1 MRLRISIGSPAG
13 LAPLPVLHELPSARV
28 EGDRGRVLTHQGRVV
43 GVFAGEALGWRT
55 GHDEMSR
62 ISSDAAL
69 AALVA
74 SHAMTD
80 IAHALEGRFVLV
92 KIDGGAWQICTD
104 RFGQADV
111 YYTRAGGRLTFA
123 TALDLLPAGAEDQVD
138 DAAVAHAI
146 TVYGYRP
153 PKRHTFY
160 AGIRRLGV
168 GEIVSSGRDGEPS
181 FDTLAPR
188 LPASRPYGPNE
199 LKRYADL
206 LLDAVDLRA
215 SDTGNVVYLSSGWDS
230 TSILG
235 ALVHLRGAAKVR
247 AVIGRMN
254 YATRSG
260 IINQFEI
267 DRARA
272 VAEYYKVPLEVVEL
286 DYWQQGQALV
296 DDLRPTGAAHMLGSM
311 TYFNHSLLARHVAAT
326 ARGGESV
333 FAGEI
338 SDGAHN
344 LGFSQF
350 VTIFHPVLEFR
361 EYSDKMASYLFGP
374 TFLGQLQQGTFRDD
388 VIYDLLRRRMGNA
401 VFDEPASTPEGVTR
415 QLLASFFLRGSRF
428 PMWSLDNVRVLT
440 AEGRARYDRE
450 IGTYLDAAGS
460 AGPDTLYAWYLHLY
474 NSFHWQGGTVSTL
487 ATTAD
492 RHGLRMHL
500 PFWDSRLIDFL
511 SAMPESWGRGLDLKP
526 TKYPLKWT
534 LEHVIDYPLH
544 LQVGPHSYL
553 YDVDPSFSHSAEF
566 LYGSAL
572 KPAFV
577 EMLTRRGYRD
587 MLSPSVFDLGHI
599 DGIVDGYLSGREVRG
614 LELNELAQLTLT
626 AATAWKDRR

>member
-1 MRLRISIGSPAG
+1 MRLRISTGSPAG
-13 LAPLPVLHELPSARV
+13 LPALAARHTLPSARV
-28 EGDRGRVLTHQGRVV
+28 EGEGARVLTHAGRAV
-43 GVFAGEALGWRT
+43 GIIAGEAIAWRT
-55 GHDEMSR
+55 ANDAMSR
-62 ISSDAAL
+62 VSSDAAL

-74 SHAMTD
+74 EHPIDA
-80 IAHALEGRFVLV
+80 IAHALEGRWVLV
-92 KIDGGAWQICTD
+92 KITGDGWQLCTD

-111 YYTRAGGRLTFA
+111 YYTRRPGASVFA
-123 TALDLLPAGAEDQVD
+123 TSLDLLPAPEGGIDGA
-138 DAAVAHAI
+138 AMAHAV

-153 PKRHTFY
+153 AKQHTFY
-160 AGIRRLGV
+160 TGIRRLGV
-168 GEIVSSGRDGEPS
+168 GAIVSARGDEVSLSTP
-181 FDTLAPR
+181 APR
-188 LPASRPYGPNE
+188 IAESRPFGKPE
-199 LKRYADL
+199 LQQYADL
-206 LLDAVDLRA
+206 LLEAIDLRA

-235 ALVHLRGAAKVR
+235 ALVHLRGREKVR

-272 VAEYYKVPLEVVEL
+272 VADYYRVPLEIVEL

-296 DDLRPTGAAHMLGSM
+296 DDLRGTGAAHMLASM
-311 TYFNHSLLARHVAAT
+311 TYFNHSLLARHVAAS

-388 VIYDLLRRRMGNA
+388 PVYDLLRRRMGN
-401 VFDEPASTPEGVTR
+401 VILDEPASSPDAITR
-415 QLLASFFLRGSRF
+415 QLFASFFLRGPRF
-428 PMWSLDNVRVLT
+428 PMWSLDNVRMLT
-440 AEGRARYDRE
+440 PDGRATYARE
-450 IGTYLDAAGS
+450 MAPYLDAAGS
-460 AGPDTLYAWYLHLY
+460 ATAETLYGWYLHLY

-492 RHGLRMHL
+492 RYGIRMQL
-500 PFWDSRLIDFL
+500 PFWDSRLQEFL

-534 LEHVIDYPLH
+534 LEHVIDYPMH

-553 YDVDPSFSHSAEF
+553 YDVDPSFSHAAEF
-566 LYGSAL
+566 LYGSGL

-577 EMLTRRGYRD
+577 ELLQRRGYRE
-587 MLSPSVFDLGHI
+587 MLPAAVFNLPHI
-599 DGIVDGYLSGREVRG
+599 EQVVDGYIGGREVRG
-614 LELNELAQLTLT
+614 LELNELTAVTLLS
-626 AATAWKDRR
+626 ATAWKDRV